1 MTSLAQL
8 VTDTRSILY
17 GMELVE
23 RPAEDTLNGAITVG
37 ATSLTPWTPSMWFKD
52 NYAEFDDGEIVI
64 FEGDSAGATVVRR
77 GQRGSTAAAQASGAV
92 MSKNPLYTRVE
103 IEKQVEKVVRTRL
116 WPHVWTWHKDS
127 LTAVDTD
134 SMYDLDQYID
144 EVVMVYQEN
153 LDGEEK
159 FHPIPNGWWD
169 VERQIHST
177 VATQGGLLRIRK
189 VWDYDEPVYF
199 TAKRR
204 PHVDD
209 LTTLAD
215 ELADM
220 IPTAAAALSVA
231 YRNPQ
236 VMNDAARSRRSP
248 EPLLQAYRGLM
259 AEFFQERDEYK
270 RTLHKEVR
278 PEPRFR
284 KRFSRATW

>member
-1 MTSLAQL
+1 MTTLAQL
-8 VTDTRSILY
+8 VTDTRNILY
-17 GMELVE
+17 GMEIVE
-23 RPAEDTLNGAITVG
+23 RPTEDTLSAGINDSV
-37 ATSLTPWTPSMWFKD
+37 TSLTPTTTAMWFKD
-52 NYAEFDDGEIVI
+52 DYAEFANAEIVI
-64 FEGDSAGATVVRR
+64 FAADSAGATVVRR
-77 GQRGSTAAAQASGAV
+77 GQRGSTAATQATGAV
-92 MSKNPLYTRVE
+92 MVKNPPYSRIE
-103 IEKQVEKVVRTRL
+103 IEKQVEKVIRTRL

-134 SMYDLDQYID
+134 TMYDLDQYIE

-159 FHPIPNGWWD
+159 LHPIPNGWWD
-169 VERQIHST
+169 VERQISAT
-177 VATQGGLLRIRK
+177 VAAQGGLFRLRK
-189 VWDYDEPVYF
+189 VHDYDEPVYY

-209 LTTLAD
+209 LTNLAD

-220 IPTAAAALSVA
+220 IPTAAAGLALA

-236 VMNDAARSRRSP
+236 LMNDAARSNRSP
-248 EPLLQAYRGLM
+248 EGLLAAYRGLM
-259 AEFFQERDEYK
+259 GEFFQQRDEYK
-270 RTLHKEVR
+270 RLLHKEVR